1 MQTNLLL
8 NTFFSV
14 FVATSTQSSSRAQ
27 RAIARAKH
35 AGRVLGGKRA
45 AAEMKRRR
53 SVAAG
58 VKKGRSQ
65 SVDQKRCVKWVK
77 MWKKNHLAANKAMR
91 AKDSY
96 KKSRKDMQASNSYKL
111 NRATSN
117 KAMQAKVSYKK
128 ASSSKSAAPL
138 KNLIKSGVLKPS
150 GKKTIKTCV
159 YKYCFRS
166 NQNKST
172 KEVALGLTKDGYWT
186 VKGTE
191 QYGYPQL
198 LRSVGANK
206 VGQERA
212 SRKIMVKS
220 AKNWVSLHSILYK

>member
-1 MQTNLLL
+1 
-8 NTFFSV
+8 
-14 FVATSTQSSSRAQ
+14 
-27 RAIARAKH
+27 
-35 AGRVLGGKRA
+35 
-45 AAEMKRRR
+45 
-53 SVAAG
+53 
-58 VKKGRSQ
+58 
-65 SVDQKRCVKWVK
+65 
-77 MWKKNHLAANKAMR
+77 
-91 AKDSY
+91 
-96 KKSRKDMQASNSYKL
+96 MQASKKY
-111 NRATSN
+111 
-117 KAMQAKVSYKK
+117 QK

-138 KNLIKSGVLKPS
+138 KRLIEQGLLKVSS
-150 GKKTIKTCV
+150 GKMTRNKCV

-172 KEVALGLTKDGYWT
+172 KEVALGLTKDGNWT

>member
-1 MQTNLLL
+1 M
-8 NTFFSV
+8 
-14 FVATSTQSSSRAQ
+14 
-27 RAIARAKH
+27 
-35 AGRVLGGKRA
+35 
-45 AAEMKRRR
+45 
-53 SVAAG
+53 
-58 VKKGRSQ
+58 
-65 SVDQKRCVKWVK
+65 KWVK
-77 MWKKNHLAANKAMR
+77 MWKTNHAAVMKANAKKPSWQKAHKDAM

-96 KKSRKDMQASNSYKL
+96 KKAR
-111 NRATSN
+111 
-117 KAMQAKVSYKK
+117 
-128 ASSSKSAAPL
+128 SSKSAAPL

-172 KEVALGLTKDGYWT
+172 KEVALGLTKDGNWT

-206 VGQERA
+206 TGQESA
-212 SRKIMVKS
+212 TRKIMVKS

>member
-1 MQTNLLL
+1 MLIIVKLFL
-8 NTFFSV
+8 RFA
-14 FVATSTQSSSRAQ
+14 VATCISIQPNSRET
-27 RAIARAKH
+27 RAIERAKT
-35 AGRVLGGKRA
+35 AGRRLGGERS
-45 AAEMKRRR
+45 AAEHARRR

-58 VKKGRSQ
+58 VKNKGRRSQ
-65 SVDQKRCVKWVK
+65 TDDQKRCVKWVK
-77 MWKKNHLAANKAMR
+77 MWKKNHLAACKT
-91 AKDSY
+91 
-96 KKSRKDMQASNSYKL
+96 MQASKSYKL

-117 KAMQAKVSYKK
+117 KAMQAKVSYQK

-206 VGQERA
+206 TNQVMA
-212 SRKIMVKS
+212 TRKIMVKS

>member
-35 AGRVLGGKRA
+35 AGRVLGGTCA
-45 AAEMKRRR
+45 AAEHARRR

-58 VKKGRSQ
+58 VKKGRPQ

-77 MWKKNHLAANKAMR
+77 MWKKNHLAACKT
-91 AKDSY
+91 
-96 KKSRKDMQASNSYKL
+96 MQASKSYKL

-117 KAMQAKVSYKK
+117 KAMQAKVSYQK

-206 VGQERA
+206 TNQVMA
-212 SRKIMVKS
+212 TRKIMVKS

>member
-35 AGRVLGGKRA
+35 AGRVLGGTCA
-45 AAEMKRRR
+45 AAEHARRR

-58 VKKGRSQ
+58 VKKGRHQ

-77 MWKKNHLAANKAMR
+77 MWKKNHLAACKT
-91 AKDSY
+91 
-96 KKSRKDMQASNSYKL
+96 MQASKSYKL

-117 KAMQAKVSYKK
+117 KAMQAKVSYQK

-206 VGQERA
+206 TNQVMA
-212 SRKIMVKS
+212 TRKIMVKS

>member
-35 AGRVLGGKRA
+35 AGRVLGGTCA
-45 AAEMKRRR
+45 AAEHARRR

-58 VKKGRSQ
+58 VKKGRHQ

-77 MWKKNHLAANKAMR
+77 MWKKNHLAACKT
-91 AKDSY
+91 
-96 KKSRKDMQASNSYKL
+96 MQASKSYKL

-117 KAMQAKVSYKK
+117 KAMQAKVSYQK

-206 VGQERA
+206 TGQDMTK
-212 SRKIMVKS
+212 RKIMVKS
-220 AKNWVSLHSILYK
+220 GKNWVSLHSILYK